1 MGVGCTGSGTCS
13 TSNDRTGDRP
23 ASPVSPRT
31 EPHGRVAP
39 LKHKGIFVL
48 DAPSNLGLRPPAGGK
63 EPGVRR
69 LPDRL
74 RAHRLLKRVGAA
86 DGGRIPAPPYD
97 PAIELVTGVRNAQAI
112 AAYSQQ
118 LAAAVQPLVSSGAF
132 PLVLGGDCSILLG
145 PMLALRR
152 QGRYGLCFIDGHLD
166 LLTPE
171 SSASKGV
178 AGMDL
183 ALAIGHGP
191 DLLSNL
197 DGLRPLVQESDV
209 VALGFRGGTEGYG
222 ALTEP
227 ATRPPLLWLP
237 LTDVREQGP
246 VAAAEAALALFEGA
260 RVQGFWIHLD
270 VDVLDDS
277 VMPAV
282 DSRQP
287 DGLSYEELGAVVR
300 RLLQSPLAVGME
312 LTILDPDLDPDG
324 LIIESFVDF
333 LEDAFSVSD

>member
-1 MGVGCTGSGTCS
+1 M
-13 TSNDRTGDRP
+13 DL
-23 ASPVSPRT
+23 VS
-31 EPHGRVAP
+31 
-39 LKHKGIFVL
+39 HKAIVVL
-48 DAPSNLGLRPPAGGK
+48 DAASNLGLRPPAGGK

-74 RAHRLLKRVGAA
+74 RAHWLLKRIGAA

-97 PAIELVTGVRNAQAI
+97 PTVDLVTGVRNALAI

-118 LAAAVQPLVSSGAF
+118 LAAAVQPLLSSGAF

-171 SSASKGV
+171 TSASKGA

-183 ALAIGHGP
+183 ALAIGYGP
-191 DLLSNL
+191 DQLANL
-197 DGLRPLVQESDV
+197 GGLRPLVQESDV

-237 LTDVREQGP
+237 LTDVRDQGP
-246 VAAAEAALALFEGA
+246 VASAEAALAHFEGG
-260 RVQGFWIHLD
+260 RLQGFWIHLD

-287 DGLSYEELGAVVR
+287 DGLSYEELGAVLR
-300 RLLQSPLAVGME
+300 PLLHSPLAVGME
-312 LTILDPDLDPDG
+312 ITILDPDLDPDG
-324 LIIESFVDF
+324 LSVESFVGF
-333 LEDAFSVSD
+333 LEGAFSGPD

>member
-1 MGVGCTGSGTCS
+1 MHRRIV
-13 TSNDRTGDRP
+13 
-23 ASPVSPRT
+23 
-31 EPHGRVAP
+31 
-39 LKHKGIFVL
+39 VL
-48 DAPSNLGLRPPAGGK
+48 DAASNLGLRPPAAGK

-74 RAHRLLKRVGAA
+74 RAHRLLKRVGAV

-97 PAIELVTGVRNAQAI
+97 PTVDPVTGVRNAQAI

-118 LAAAVQPLVSSGAF
+118 LAAAVQPLVASGAF

-152 QGRYGLCFIDGHLD
+152 LGRYGLCFIDGHLD

-171 SSASKGV
+171 TSASKGA

-191 DLLSNL
+191 DLLANL
-197 DGLRPLVQESDV
+197 EGLRPLVQESDV

-222 ALTEP
+222 VLTEP
-227 ATRPPLLWLP
+227 ATQPPLLWLP
-237 LTDVREQGP
+237 LTDVRDQGP
-246 VAAAEAALALFEGA
+246 VAAAEAALALLEGV
-260 RVQGFWIHLD
+260 RLQGFWIHLD

-287 DGLSYEELGAVVR
+287 DGLAYEELGAVLR
-300 RLLQSPLAVGME
+300 RLLRSPLAVGME
-312 LTILDPDLDPDG
+312 ITILDPDLDLDG
-324 LIIESFVDF
+324 LIVESFVGF
-333 LEDAFSVSD
+333 LEGAFSGSD

>member
-1 MGVGCTGSGTCS
+1 MHRRIV
-13 TSNDRTGDRP
+13 
-23 ASPVSPRT
+23 
-31 EPHGRVAP
+31 
-39 LKHKGIFVL
+39 VL
-48 DAPSNLGLRPPAGGK
+48 DAPSNLGLQPPAGGK
-63 EPGVRR
+63 EPGTRR

-97 PAIELVTGVRNAQAI
+97 PTVDPVTGVRNAQAI

-171 SSASKGV
+171 TSASKGA

-191 DLLSNL
+191 DLLANL
-197 DGLRPLVQESDV
+197 EGLWPLVQESDV

-222 ALTEP
+222 ALAAL

-237 LTDVREQGP
+237 LSEVRNQGP
-246 VAAAEAALALFEGA
+246 VASAEAALALFEGGQL
-260 RVQGFWIHLD
+260 QGFWIHLD
-270 VDVLDDS
+270 ADVLDDS

-287 DGLSYEELGAVVR
+287 DGLSYEELGAVLR
-300 RLLQSPLAVGME
+300 RLLQSALSVGME
-312 LTILDPDLDPDG
+312 ITILDPDLDPDG
-324 LIIESFVDF
+324 LIVESFVGF
-333 LEDAFSVSD
+333 LEAAFSGSD